1 MSTKTKDKK
10 FAEEIAA
17 ALQADVVRNKF
28 NIPAKYK
35 AQYLFTETF
44 QEYLKTLTNSQG
56 AIEKKKWHYKHFV
69 KIFGDKN
76 ITDIDVKTIN

>member
-56 AIEKKKWHYKHFV
+56 AIEKKKWHYKCQRQSKSAPHRRS
-69 KIFGDKN
+69 KN
-76 ITDIDVKTIN
+76 APVS